1 MPAIQTSA
9 MPKGRGHGPLLRPC
23 LHSKTGKKRKS
34 PQEKMQISRGQMSE
48 LIVKCTNKQL
58 RRLNYIMSVLSLA
71 ALINKKCRK
80 ANRK

>member
-58 RRLNYIMSVLSLA
+58 RRLNYTN
-71 ALINKKCRK
+71 ALFTTEHTEITEKNF
-80 ANRK
+80 